1 MPKKVKIYPTLGA
14 AALKAVKYPAIKVS
28 TFLQTGYVK
37 RQVEDG
43 SWVGIHQAATM
54 SGYPDV
60 YCYLAHW
67 ICKSR
72 NAKQDFQMNTAS
84 NQRPRMTLVPAALT
98 LFLTAFLCGFTT
110 SVQAHNH
117 EPLDLDGLLKAFGW
131 DFDTAEIKVEK
142 LTDNFF
148 VLFGI
153 GGNIGVSVG
162 ENGTMIVDDQFPQM
176 MPKIEEALA
185 GLPGSQGKKV
195 DFAINTHWHFDH
207 AEGNLSLG
215 PAGTWIVAQENSR
228 EMMQDD
234 HVINLAVV
242 KYLQKAYPDQA
253 LPVITYKDRMRFHF
267 NGEQIDL
274 LHFGPAH
281 TTGDTAVYFRGTNA
295 VHFGDV
301 FNRGYPF
308 IDADNGGDIDG
319 MAAFCESVLQV
330 IEKDTRV
337 IPGHGE
343 VGTYNDLAAY
353 ISMLKTISLRIG
365 GMISDGLTVEQ
376 VAAAKPTA
384 QYDKVYGDPTGFVN
398 RVYASLIKKKP

>member
-1 MPKKVKIYPTLGA
+1 MPHTVPSTVRALGRLA
-14 AALKAVKYPAIKVS
+14 
-28 TFLQTGYVK
+28 
-37 RQVEDG
+37 
-43 SWVGIHQAATM
+43 W
-54 SGYPDV
+54 SG
-60 YCYLAHW
+60 L
-67 ICKSR
+67 
-72 NAKQDFQMNTAS
+72 F
-84 NQRPRMTLVPAALT
+84 ALT
-98 LFLTAFLCGFTT
+98 LAALSPAAF
-110 SVQAHNH
+110 AHNH

-131 DFDTAEIKVEK
+131 DFNTAEIRVEK
-142 LTDNFF
+142 LTDNYY
-148 VLFGI
+148 VLFGV

-162 ENGTMIVDDQFPQM
+162 ANGTMIVDNQFPQM
-176 MPKIEEALA
+176 MPKIEKALA
-185 GLPGSQGKKV
+185 GVGSKKV

-207 AEGNLSLG
+207 AEGNLALG

-228 EMMQDD
+228 AMMQDD

-242 KYLQKAYPDQA
+242 KYLQEAYPDDA
-253 LPVITYKDRMRFHF
+253 LPVITYKDAMQFHF

-319 MAAFCESVLQV
+319 MAAFCESVLQL

-353 ISMLKTISLRIG
+353 ISMLKTMSLRIS
-365 GMISDGLTVEQ
+365 GMISDGKTLEQ
-376 VAAAKPTA
+376 VAAAKPSA
-384 QYDKVYGDPTGFVN
+384 DYDKTYGDPTGFID
-398 RVYASLIKKKP
+398 RAYTSIAKKMK

>member
-1 MPKKVKIYPTLGA
+1 MQARSIYPVSFTGCALALALALALFGA
-14 AALKAVKYPAIKVS
+14 FFSSPA
-28 TFLQTGYVK
+28 
-37 RQVEDG
+37 R
-43 SWVGIHQAATM
+43 
-54 SGYPDV
+54 
-60 YCYLAHW
+60 
-67 ICKSR
+67 
-72 NAKQDFQMNTAS
+72 
-84 NQRPRMTLVPAALT
+84 
-98 LFLTAFLCGFTT
+98 
-110 SVQAHNH
+110 AHNH

-131 DFDTAEIKVEK
+131 DFNSAEIKVEK
-142 LTDNFF
+142 ITDDFY

-153 GGNIGVSVG
+153 GGNIGVSIG

-176 MPKIEEALA
+176 MPKIEAALE
-185 GLPGSQGKKV
+185 GLPGSQGKAV

-207 AEGNLSLG
+207 AEGNLTLG

-228 EMMQDD
+228 AMMQDD

-242 KYLQKAYPDQA
+242 KYLQKAYPESAQ
-253 LPVITYKDRMRFHF
+253 PVITYNDRMQFHF
-267 NGEQIDL
+267 NGQQIDL

-319 MAAFCESVLQV
+319 MAAFCESVLKV
-330 IEKDTRV
+330 IEKDTHV

-353 ISMLKTISLRIG
+353 ISMLKTVSLKIG
-365 GMISDGLTVEQ
+365 GMIDKGMSLEE

-384 QYDKVYGDPTGFVN
+384 DYDKVYGDPTGFVN
-398 RVYASLIKKKP
+398 RAYASISKKK

>member
-1 MPKKVKIYPTLGA
+1 MK
-14 AALKAVKYPAIKVS
+14 
-28 TFLQTGYVK
+28 
-37 RQVEDG
+37 
-43 SWVGIHQAATM
+43 
-54 SGYPDV
+54 
-60 YCYLAHW
+60 
-67 ICKSR
+67 
-72 NAKQDFQMNTAS
+72 TAS
-84 NQRPRMTLVPAALT
+84 NSRFRTVFAPAVIT
-98 LFLTAFLCGFTT
+98 LFFTALLCGFTT
-110 SVQAHNH
+110 SAQAHNH

-176 MPKIEEALA
+176 MPKIEAALA
-185 GLPGSQGKKV
+185 GLPGSRGKKV

-228 EMMQDD
+228 EMMQGD

-319 MAAFCESVLQV
+319 MAAFCESVLKV

-365 GMISDGLTVEQ
+365 GMISDGMTLEQ

-384 QYDKVYGDPTGFVN
+384 QYDKLYGDPTGFVN

>member
-1 MPKKVKIYPTLGA
+1 MKTNSVIRWLGV
-14 AALKAVKYPAIKVS
+14 AAL
-28 TFLQTGYVK
+28 G
-37 RQVEDG
+37 
-43 SWVGIHQAATM
+43 
-54 SGYPDV
+54 
-60 YCYLAHW
+60 
-67 ICKSR
+67 
-72 NAKQDFQMNTAS
+72 
-84 NQRPRMTLVPAALT
+84 LT
-98 LFLTAFLCGFTT
+98 LLSSPAR
-110 SVQAHNH
+110 AHNH
-117 EPLDLDGLLKAFGW
+117 EPLDLDGLLKVFGW
-131 DFDTAEIKVEK
+131 DFNTAEIKVQK

-176 MPKIEEALA
+176 MPKIEAALA
-185 GLPGSQGKKV
+185 ELPGSAGKKV

-207 AEGNLSLG
+207 AEGNLALG

-228 EMMQDD
+228 AMMQGD

-242 KYLQKAYPDQA
+242 KYLQKAYPDSA
-253 LPVITYKDRMRFHF
+253 LPVITYNDRMQFHF

-330 IEKDTRV
+330 IEKDTMV

-365 GMISDGLTVEQ
+365 GMISDGMTLEQ

-384 QYDKVYGDPTGFVN
+384 QYDKTYGDPTGFVD
-398 RVYASLIKKKP
+398 RVYTSLAKKQ

>member
-1 MPKKVKIYPTLGA
+1 
-14 AALKAVKYPAIKVS
+14 
-28 TFLQTGYVK
+28 
-37 RQVEDG
+37 
-43 SWVGIHQAATM
+43 
-54 SGYPDV
+54 
-60 YCYLAHW
+60 
-67 ICKSR
+67 
-72 NAKQDFQMNTAS
+72 
-84 NQRPRMTLVPAALT
+84 
-98 LFLTAFLCGFTT
+98 
-110 SVQAHNH
+110 
-117 EPLDLDGLLKAFGW
+117 
-131 DFDTAEIKVEK
+131 
-142 LTDNFF
+142 
-148 VLFGI
+148 
-153 GGNIGVSVG
+153 
-162 ENGTMIVDDQFPQM
+162 MIVDDQFPQM
-176 MPKIEEALA
+176 MPKIEAALA
-185 GLPGSQGKKV
+185 ELPGSSGKKV

-228 EMMQDD
+228 AMMQDD

-242 KYLQKAYPDQA
+242 KYLQKAYPESA
-253 LPVITYKDRMRFHF
+253 LPVITYNDRMQFHF

-319 MAAFCESVLQV
+319 MAAFCEQVLKV
-330 IEKDTRV
+330 IEKDTMV

-365 GMISDGLTVEQ
+365 GMISDGMTLEQ

-384 QYDKVYGDPTGFVN
+384 QYDKTYGDPTGFVD
-398 RVYASLIKKKP
+398 RVYTSLAKKK

>member
-1 MPKKVKIYPTLGA
+1 MQA
-14 AALKAVKYPAIKVS
+14 
-28 TFLQTGYVK
+28 
-37 RQVEDG
+37 G
-43 SWVGIHQAATM
+43 SNHQAGCSSSYSSSLFRKLATI
-54 SGYPDV
+54 GCV
-60 YCYLAHW
+60 LVVTLAAVLP
-67 ICKSR
+67 SQPLR
-72 NAKQDFQMNTAS
+72 
-84 NQRPRMTLVPAALT
+84 
-98 LFLTAFLCGFTT
+98 
-110 SVQAHNH
+110 AHNH

-131 DFDTAEIKVEK
+131 DFNSAEIKVEQ
-142 LTDNFF
+142 LADDFF

-162 ENGTMIVDDQFPQM
+162 ANGTMIVDDQFPQM
-176 MPKIEEALA
+176 MPKIEAALA
-185 GLPGSQGKKV
+185 DLPGSQGKTV

-207 AEGNLSLG
+207 AEGNLTLG

-228 EMMQDD
+228 AMMQDD
-234 HVINLAVV
+234 HVINLAVI
-242 KYLQKAYPDQA
+242 KYLQKAYPEAA
-253 LPVITYKDRMRFHF
+253 LPVITYSDRMQFHF
-267 NGEQIDL
+267 NGQQIDL

-319 MAAFCESVLQV
+319 MAAFCESVLKV
-330 IEKDTRV
+330 IKKDTLV

-343 VGTYNDLAAY
+343 VGDYNDLAAY

-365 GMISDGLTVEQ
+365 GMISDGMSLEE

-384 QYDKVYGDPTGFVN
+384 SYDAVYGDPTGFVN
-398 RVYASLIKKKP
+398 RVYASLSKKSSPQ